1 MQKRLHNFMDKM
13 QEKSVEERRKLL
25 FSSMV
30 FFGILISL
38 IGVTNIF
45 SNLVALNVT
54 DSSSNLAS
62 PVESRE
68 ELPAESQ

>member
-38 IGVTNIF
+38 IGMTNIF
-45 SNLVALNVT
+45 SNLVALNAT
-54 DSSSNLAS
+54 SNSSNLAS
-62 PVESRE
+62 PVES
-68 ELPAESQ
+68 Q